1 MVISEM
7 IRIRHRSL
15 VTVKLVH
22 VRYEAS
28 GQQETLQKDLIISR
42 RKSYKPFQRGYEY
55 RYDETGTP

>member
-7 IRIRHRSL
+7 IRIRHRSF

-42 RKSYKPFQRGYEY
+42 RKSYKPFQRGY
-55 RYDETGTP
+55 GI